1 MYIDSFDW
9 DDQNIEHVGDH
20 GIEDY
25 EVEEVILF
33 DKAIYRKGRDDAYY
47 SYGVTEN
54 GRYLFIVF
62 KAKGNAAIRVITAR
76 DMVHREKAYYKERR
90 R

>member
-1 MYIDSFDW
+1 MYIDDFEWNDS
-9 DDQNIEHVGDH
+9 NIEHIGDH
-20 GIEDY
+20 GLQDY

-33 DKAIYRKGRDDAYY
+33 GKPIYLKGRDNTYY
-47 SYGVTEN
+47 AYGVTEN

-62 KAKGNAAIRVITAR
+62 KTKASATIRVITAR
-76 DMVHREKAYYKERR
+76 DMVHKERRYYKERR